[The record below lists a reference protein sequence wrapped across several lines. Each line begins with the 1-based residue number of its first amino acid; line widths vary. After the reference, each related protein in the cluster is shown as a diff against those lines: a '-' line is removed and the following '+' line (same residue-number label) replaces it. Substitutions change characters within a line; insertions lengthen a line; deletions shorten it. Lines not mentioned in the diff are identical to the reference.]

1 MFHSLR
7 LSLRHLLPATV
18 LVLSSTGVLASNLS
32 SLPSQVKSSL
42 DNARIPASAMSLAI
56 IPLEGQGVA
65 QYVNADQVVNPAST
79 MKLVTTFAALEL
91 LGPTYQWRTAL
102 HGTGPIDNGV
112 LQGDLV
118 YRSGGDPKMT
128 LERMWT
134 LLRDLRAAGVTEVRG
149 DLVLQPADMRMPLNA
164 LPFPDDGND
173 PSKPFLVEPDPLL
186 SNLKVLTLS
195 SYGERGGVRIHLEP
209 ALPEVSIDNQLK
221 LLPKVSSCP
230 WPNIAYSIKDQGT
243 QAQVTLTGALHEGC
257 SVQRYMSALNAATY
271 TGSALRSLWGE
282 MGGKIS
288 GTTRIGQM
296 PSGAKQLA
304 YNDSA
309 DLVSIIRDINK
320 FSNNTMARQLF
331 LAIGRHQRITGDI
344 DDYQAAVRSI
354 NQWMDRKGLQPK
366 GLVLDNGS
374 GLSRIERMTARD
386 LALLLEQAY
395 KSPYAAEFIASMPL
409 AGIDG
414 TMRRRMLN
422 TPVAGRAHTKTG
434 SLRNVRAIAGITRD
448 ANGKSW
454 AVAAIVNHPAAGA
467 SREALDRV
475 LTDVHRRS
483 STELATNQ

>member
-1 MFHSLR
+1 MFFPLRHSLR
-7 LSLRHLLPATV
+7 RLLPATA
-18 LVLSSTGVLASNLS
+18 LLLSTSVLAADLS
-32 SLPSQVKSSL
+32 TLPSQVRSSL
-42 DNARIPASAMSLAI
+42 DSARIPSTAMSLAI

-65 QYVNADQVVNPAST
+65 QYVNADQEVNPAST
-79 MKLVTTFAALEL
+79 MKLVTTYAALEL
-91 LGPTYQWRTAL
+91 LGPTYQWRTSL
-102 HGTGPIDNGV
+102 HGTGPVENGV

-118 YRSGGDPKMT
+118 YRSSGDPKMT

-134 LLRDLRAAGVTEVRG
+134 LLRDLRAAGVREVRG

-164 LPFPDDGND
+164 VPFPDDGND

-186 SNLKVLTLS
+186 TNLKVLTLS

-209 ALPEVSIDNQLK
+209 ALPEVTVDNQLK

-271 TGSALRSLWGE
+271 TGSALRSLWEE
-282 MGGKIS
+282 MGGTIS
-288 GTTRIGQM
+288 GTTRVGYAS
-296 PSGAKQLA
+296 SGAQQLA
-304 YNDSA
+304 YNDSG

-331 LAIGRHQRITGDI
+331 LAIGRNQRIAGDV

-354 NQWMDRKGLQPK
+354 DAWMSRKGMRPK
-366 GLVLDNGS
+366 GLVLENGS

-386 LALLLEQAY
+386 LALLLEHAWR
-395 KSPYAAEFIASMPL
+395 SPYAAEFIASMPL
-409 AGIDG
+409 AAMDG
-414 TMRRRMLN
+414 TMRRRMTN
-422 TPVAGRAHTKTG
+422 TPVAGRAHIKTG
-434 SLRNVRAIAGITRD
+434 SLRSVRAIAGITQD

-454 AVAAIVNHPAAGA
+454 AVAAIVNHPSAGA
-467 SREALDRV
+467 SRQALDRV

-483 STELATNQ
+483 STEMATNQ

>member
-7 LSLRHLLPATV
+7 LSLRHLLPATM
-18 LVLSSTGVLASNLS
+18 LLLSSTGVLAANLS

-42 DNARIPASAMSLAI
+42 DNARIPSSAMSLAI

-195 SYGERGGVRIHLEP
+195 SYGERGGVLIH
-209 ALPEVSIDNQLK
+209 
-221 LLPKVSSCP
+221 
-230 WPNIAYSIKDQGT
+230 
-243 QAQVTLTGALHEGC
+243 
-257 SVQRYMSALNAATY
+257 
-271 TGSALRSLWGE
+271 
-282 MGGKIS
+282 
-288 GTTRIGQM
+288 
-296 PSGAKQLA
+296 
-304 YNDSA
+304 
-309 DLVSIIRDINK
+309 
-320 FSNNTMARQLF
+320 
-331 LAIGRHQRITGDI
+331 
-344 DDYQAAVRSI
+344 
-354 NQWMDRKGLQPK
+354 
-366 GLVLDNGS
+366 
-374 GLSRIERMTARD
+374 
-386 LALLLEQAY
+386 
-395 KSPYAAEFIASMPL
+395 
-409 AGIDG
+409 
-414 TMRRRMLN
+414 
-422 TPVAGRAHTKTG
+422 
-434 SLRNVRAIAGITRD
+434 
-448 ANGKSW
+448 
-454 AVAAIVNHPAAGA
+454 
-467 SREALDRV
+467 
-475 LTDVHRRS
+475 
-483 STELATNQ
+483 

>member
-1 MFHSLR
+1 MFF
-7 LSLRHLLPATV
+7 LSRRSTRCLLTAAT
-18 LVLSSTGVLASNLS
+18 LLLSSTSLLAADLS
-32 SLPSQVKSSL
+32 SLPNQVRASL
-42 DNARIPASAMSLAI
+42 DNARIPSDAMSLAI

-65 QYVNADQVVNPAST
+65 QYVNADQEVNPAST
-79 MKLVTTFAALEL
+79 MKLVTTYAALEL
-91 LGPTYQWRTAL
+91 MGPTFQWRTSL
-102 HGTGPIDNGV
+102 HGTGPIENGV
-112 LQGDLV
+112 LQGDLI
-118 YRSGGDPKMT
+118 YRSSGDPKMT

-134 LLRDLRAAGVTEVRG
+134 LLRDLRAAGVKEVRG

-164 LPFPDDGND
+164 VPFPDDGND

-186 SNLKVLTLS
+186 TNLKVLTLS

-209 ALPEVSIDNQLK
+209 ALPEVTVDNQLK
-221 LLPKVSSCP
+221 LLPRVSSCP
-230 WPNIAYSIKDQGT
+230 WPNIAYAIQDQGT
-243 QAQVTLTGALHEGC
+243 QAQITLTGALHEGC

-282 MGGKIS
+282 MGGEIS

-296 PSGAKQLA
+296 PSNAQQLA
-304 YNDSA
+304 YSDSG
-309 DLVSIIRDINK
+309 DLVSVIRDINK

-331 LAIGRHQRITGDI
+331 LAIGRNQRTAADV

-354 NQWMDRKGLQPK
+354 NQWMDRKGLRPK
-366 GLVLDNGS
+366 GLVLENGS

-386 LALLLEQAY
+386 LALLLEQAW

-409 AGIDG
+409 AAMDG

-422 TPVAGRAHTKTG
+422 TPVAGRAHIKTG

-454 AVAAIVNHPAAGA
+454 AVAAIVNHGSAGA

-483 STELATNQ
+483 STEMATSR

>member
-1 MFHSLR
+1 MCFSLR
-7 LSLRHLLPATV
+7 YSLRRLLPATA
-18 LVLSSTGVLASNLS
+18 LLLSTTVLAADLS
-32 SLPSQVKSSL
+32 SLPNQVRNSL
-42 DNARIPASAMSLAI
+42 DSARIPASAMSLAI

-65 QYVNADQVVNPAST
+65 QYVNADQEVNPAST
-79 MKLVTTFAALEL
+79 MKLVTTYAALEL
-91 LGPTYQWRTAL
+91 LGPTYQWRTSL
-102 HGTGPIDNGV
+102 HGTGPIENGV

-118 YRSGGDPKMT
+118 YRSSGDPKVT

-134 LLRDLRAAGVTEVRG
+134 LLRDLRAAGVKEVRG

-164 LPFPDDGND
+164 QPFPDDGND

-186 SNLKVLTLS
+186 TNLKVLTLS

-209 ALPEVSIDNQLK
+209 ALPEVTIDNQLR

-230 WPNIAYSIKDQGT
+230 WPNIAYAIKDQGT

-271 TGSALRSLWGE
+271 TGSALRSLWQE
-282 MGGKIS
+282 MGGKIN
-288 GTTRIGQM
+288 GTTRVGYM
-296 PSGAKQLA
+296 PSGAQQLA

-331 LAIGRHQRITGDI
+331 LAIGRDQRAPGDV

-354 NQWMDRKGLQPK
+354 DEWMSRKGMRPK
-366 GLVLDNGS
+366 GLVLENGS
-374 GLSRIERMTARD
+374 GLSRVERMTARD
-386 LALLLEQAY
+386 LAMLLEHAW

-409 AGIDG
+409 AAMDG

-422 TPVAGRAHTKTG
+422 TPVAGRAHIKTG
-434 SLRNVRAIAGITRD
+434 SLRSVRAIAGITQD

-467 SREALDRV
+467 SRQALDRV

-483 STELATNQ
+483 STEMATNQ